1 MRIYYPGRNVIPMM
15 LVFTAL
21 AILVGKFDLV
31 SVSRLVPFWPVALI
45 AAGVEELWFWSFNG

>member
-1 MRIYYPGRNVIPMM
+1 MIPMM